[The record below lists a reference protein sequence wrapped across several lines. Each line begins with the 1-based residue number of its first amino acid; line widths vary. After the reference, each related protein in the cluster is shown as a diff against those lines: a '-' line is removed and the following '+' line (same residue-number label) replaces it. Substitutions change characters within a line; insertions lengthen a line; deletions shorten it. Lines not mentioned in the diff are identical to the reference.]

1 MRNKTQTL
9 KNMKHLKKIIQKII
23 DNDNKQ
29 TQAEIPQSLKET
41 LQKISEDMDKRKNRI
56 QEIEQDAIHGKF
68 LYKNGK
74 QFSPEEVFEKL
85 DSYNLLITI
94 TIDQIK
100 NFFPISKIIPRHK
113 GKKKRKFHM

>member
-1 MRNKTQTL
+1 MRHL
-9 KNMKHLKKIIQKII
+9 KNITQKII

-29 TQAEIPQSLKET
+29 TQAEIPPSLKET
-41 LQKISEDMDKRKNRI
+41 LQKISEEMDKWKNRI